1 MKITRQMRLLVRGH
15 VLRYLVRA
23 FPQVGPCNW
32 HQMVASSSSIT
43 TTRKRPGSIHV
54 PVEQVPCQIPQVPR
68 PSNESPRMN
77 WDHCPKDGKKEF
89 IRMDEYSSLII
100 VSREKMRKWKHESK
114 IFFSSLTDTRTT
126 QWDDP
131 RLSNPNIAGQAVP
144 YSRDYKQKYEYLK
157 SQLRKPVSFF

>member
-1 MKITRQMRLLVRGH
+1 MTVHPRLLAPTIIKVVPYHPNLVLVPSMKITRQMRLLVRGH

-100 VSREKMRKWKHESK
+100 VSREKMRKRKHESTK
-114 IFFSSLTDTRTT
+114 
-126 QWDDP
+126 
-131 RLSNPNIAGQAVP
+131 
-144 YSRDYKQKYEYLK
+144 
-157 SQLRKPVSFF
+157 VSFFLL

>member
-1 MKITRQMRLLVRGH
+1 MRLPVRGH
-15 VLRYLVRA
+15 VLHYLAKA

-43 TTRKRPGSIHV
+43 TTRKRPGSIRV
-54 PVEQVPCQIPQVPR
+54 PVEQVPCRIPQVPR

-100 VSREKMRKWKHESK
+100 VSREKMRKWKYKSTNVM
-114 IFFSSLTDTRTT
+114 FFLW
-126 QWDDP
+126 QI
-131 RLSNPNIAGQAVP
+131 LEQPNGMI
-144 YSRDYKQKYEYLK
+144 RDYRIQISLDKLYLIPEITNK
-157 SQLRKPVSFF
+157 STSILRVNYGSR